1 MRNGP
6 VPPREDA
13 TADATPSPGAPDPP
27 ASPDSG
33 DARRAIGAPPST
45 GPSDGTDAAAVS
57 GIIAATVDVARER
70 GRDDLV
76 ARLGVVAERV
86 ARTETVVCVVGE
98 FKKGKS
104 ALINALLGSPVCPVD
119 DDLATTTVTVVRY
132 AAEPVAIVRRREA
145 GELLVE
151 AIPTDDVGR
160 WVSEGDGDDRPRG
173 VEVVEV
179 GLPNAY
185 LGRGVALVDTPGVG
199 GLNAAHAAATLAFLP
214 SADALVF
221 VTDASAELS
230 GPELAFLAS
239 ARKAGP
245 PILIAVTK
253 VDIYPEWR
261 RIVAIDVGHLRAM
274 GVADEPFALS
284 SVLRAASRELA
295 DPSFEAES
303 GFAPFADALVEDAV
317 RRARS
322 ATLSMAIA
330 QLMPALD
337 QLREPLAAE
346 LAALERPE
354 AAEALARDLEAVRG
368 RLALLAEADASW
380 SVRLE
385 DEFAA
390 LRTRTEFA
398 FQARMRQL
406 LRETQDEV
414 ERIDPGRSWPDVS
427 QRVQQDTAEAVRAAF
442 LQATDGA
449 ADIQG
454 HVAALLAD
462 EAAGLDGAA
471 IAVSFDVSTLWQ
483 GGPAFEGRARS
494 NLMASLGVVGGAT
507 VGVEMLGMLGT
518 LLGAAVVGP
527 AVLGVAAVF
536 GGKQVLDERRRQLAD
551 RRQQAR
557 SFLGGFVE
565 EVRFEADGRLA
576 SLLDEVQRQMRA
588 RFADRIRELRRTF
601 AESAT
606 ALERATEQAESER
619 RARLVAVHAEL
630 SSIDDIRGRVV
641 ALEPASR

>member
-1 MRNGP
+1 MTNGHA
-6 VPPREDA
+6 PPRDA
-13 TADATPSPGAPDPP
+13 ASDAPSPSADAAVVAGVIE
-27 ASPDSG
+27 ASIEL
-33 DARRAIGAPPST
+33 ARRH
-45 GPSDGTDAAAVS
+45 
-57 GIIAATVDVARER
+57 
-70 GRDDLV
+70 GRDDL
-76 ARLGVVAERV
+76 AERLDQLAARV
-86 ARTETVVCVVGE
+86 RRTETIVCVVGE

-104 ALINALLGSPVCPVD
+104 ALINALLGSDVCPVD
-119 DDLATTTVTVVRY
+119 DDLATAAVTVVRY
-132 AAEPVAIVRRREA
+132 AAEPSAVVRRRDGA
-145 GELLVE
+145 ELVVE
-151 AIPTDDVGR
+151 PIAAAEIDR
-160 WVSEGDGDDRPRG
+160 WVAEVEGEPGPPG
-173 VEVVEV
+173 VEVVEI
-179 GLPNAY
+179 GLPNAF
-185 LGRGVALVDTPGVG
+185 LERGLALVDTPGVG

-239 ARKAGP
+239 ARGAGP

-261 RIVAIDVGHLRAM
+261 RIVAIDEGHLRGM
-274 GVADEPFALS
+274 DVAEVPYALS
-284 SVLRAASRELA
+284 SVLRATARDLG
-295 DPSFEAES
+295 DPTLETES

-317 RRARS
+317 GRARA
-322 ATLSMAIA
+322 ATLSTAVT
-330 QLMPALD
+330 QLLPVLD

-346 LAALERPE
+346 AAGLDDPE
-354 AAEALARDLEAVRG
+354 SAARLARDLGEARD
-368 RLALLAEADASW
+368 RLAALAEADASW

-406 LRETQDEV
+406 LRDAQDEV
-414 ERIDPGRSWPDVS
+414 ERIDPARAWPEVGG
-427 QRVQQDTAEAVRAAF
+427 RVQQDTAAAVRAAF

-449 ADIQG
+449 AGIQA
-454 HVAALLAD
+454 HIADLLRD
-462 EAAGLDGAA
+462 EAAGLDGTGTT
-471 IAVSFDVSTLWQ
+471 VSFDVASLWQ

-494 NLMASLGVVGGAT
+494 NLMASLGIVGGAT

-536 GGKQVLDERRRQLAD
+536 GGKQVLDERRRKLAD

-557 SFLGGFVE
+557 SFLAGFVE

-576 SLLDEVQRQMRA
+576 SLLDDVQRQMRA

-601 AESAT
+601 AESAA
-606 ALERATEQAESER
+606 ALEGATERAAAE
-619 RARLVAVHAEL
+619 RLGRLAVLAAETAV
-630 SSIDDIRGRVV
+630 IDDLRERAGR
-641 ALEPASR
+641 LEAGHR

>member
-1 MRNGP
+1 MTNGP
-6 VPPREDA
+6 VPPRDA
-13 TADATPSPGAPDPP
+13 ALVGPDP
-27 ASPDSG
+27 SSEV
-33 DARRAIGAPPST
+33 
-45 GPSDGTDAAAVS
+45 AAVDAIVES
-57 GIIAATVDVARER
+57 AVGLARAR
-70 GRDDLV
+70 GRDDL
-76 ARLGVVAERV
+76 AERLEGV
-86 ARTETVVCVVGE
+86 AARVRRTETIVCVVGE

-104 ALINALLGSPVCPVD
+104 ALINGLLGSDVCPVD
-119 DDLATTTVTVVRY
+119 DDLATVAVTVVRY
-132 AAEPVAIVRRREA
+132 APEPAAIVRRRDGAELVVEPIEA
-145 GELLVE
+145 
-151 AIPTDDVGR
+151 DDIDR
-160 WVSEGDGDDRPRG
+160 WVAEAEGDEGPRG

-179 GLPNAY
+179 GLPNAF
-185 LGRGVALVDTPGVG
+185 LERGVALVDTPGVG

-230 GPELAFLAS
+230 GPELEFLAS
-239 ARKAGP
+239 ARSAGP

-261 RIVAIDVGHLRAM
+261 RIIAIDEGHLRGM
-274 GVADEPFALS
+274 GVDETPFALS
-284 SVLRAASRELA
+284 SVLRAAARELD
-295 DPSFEAES
+295 DPRLETES
-303 GFAPFADALVEDAV
+303 GFPPFAEALVEDAV
-317 RRARS
+317 ARARA
-322 ATLSMAIA
+322 ATLAMAIA
-330 QLMPALD
+330 QVVPALD

-346 LAALERPE
+346 AAALEHPE
-354 AAEALARDLEAVRG
+354 TAERLARDLREVRD
-368 RLALLAEADASW
+368 RLATLTEVDASW

-406 LRETQDEV
+406 LRDSQDEV
-414 ERIDPGRSWPDVS
+414 EHIDPARAWPEVS
-427 QRVQQDTAEAVRAAF
+427 QRVQGDTAAAVRAAF

-449 ADIQG
+449 AGIQA
-454 HVAALLAD
+454 HIADLLRD
-462 EAAGLDGAA
+462 EAAGLDGAGD
-471 IAVSFDVSTLWQ
+471 AVSFDVASLWQ

-576 SLLDEVQRQMRA
+576 SLLDDVQRQMRA
-588 RFADRIRELRRTF
+588 RFADRIRELRRTY
-601 AESAT
+601 AESAA
-606 ALERATEQAESER
+606 ALESATERAESER
-619 RARLVAVHAEL
+619 LQRLAAVRAEL
-630 SSIDDIRGRVV
+630 TAIEAVRGS
-641 ALEPASR
+641 ATSHSGASP

>member
-1 MRNGP
+1 MSNGP
-6 VPPREDA
+6 VPPQDDA
-13 TADATPSPGAPDPP
+13 TAVAVPPPRAPDIPDAP
-27 ASPDSG
+27 EARDAPPDS
-33 DARRAIGAPPST
+33 
-45 GPSDGTDAAAVS
+45 SDSSVVA
-57 GIIAATVDVARER
+57 GIIAETVELARER

-76 ARLGVVAERV
+76 ARLALVAERV

-132 AAEPVAIVRRREA
+132 ADEPKAVVRRREA
-145 GELLVE
+145 GELIVE
-151 AIPTDDVGR
+151 AIPPADVGR
-160 WVSEGDGDDRPRG
+160 WVAEGDDEDRPRG

-179 GLPNAY
+179 GLPNAF
-185 LGRGVALVDTPGVG
+185 LDRGVALVDTPGVG
-199 GLNAAHAAATLAFLP
+199 GLNAAHATATLAFLP

-261 RIVAIDVGHLRAM
+261 RIVAIDEGHLRAM
-274 GVADEPFALS
+274 GVTEDPFALS
-284 SVLRAASRELA
+284 SVLRAAGHDLDDASL
-295 DPSFEAES
+295 EAES
-303 GFAPFADALVEDAV
+303 GFAPFEQALIEDAV
-317 RRARS
+317 RRARA
-322 ATLSMAIA
+322 ATVSMAIA
-330 QLMPALD
+330 QVVPALD
-337 QLREPLAAE
+337 QLREPLGAE
-346 LAALERPE
+346 LTALERPE
-354 AAEALARDLEAVRG
+354 AAEGLARELDDMRG
-368 RLALLAEADASW
+368 RLAALAEADASW

-398 FQARMRQL
+398 FQARMRQV
-406 LRETQDEV
+406 LREAQDEV
-414 ERIDPGRSWPDVS
+414 ERIDPSRSWPVIG
-427 QRVQQDTAEAVRAAF
+427 QRVQGDTAEAVRAAF
-442 LQATDGA
+442 LAVTDGA

-454 HVAALLAD
+454 HIAALLAD
-462 EAAGLDGAA
+462 EAVGLDGSTA
-471 IAVSFDVSTLWQ
+471 AVSFDVSTLWQ
-483 GGPAFEGRARS
+483 GGPAFEGRTRA
-494 NLMASLGVVGGAT
+494 NVMASLGIVGGAT
-507 VGVEMLGMLGT
+507 IGVEMLGMLGT

-576 SLLDEVQRQMRA
+576 SLLHEVQRQMRA
-588 RFADRIRELRRTF
+588 RFADRIRELRRTY
-601 AESAT
+601 AQSSA
-606 ALERATEQAESER
+606 ALERAAERAESDR
-619 RARLVAVHAEL
+619 RAR
-630 SSIDDIRGRVV
+630 SSTVQAQLEEID
-641 ALEPASR
+641 ALRTGATTLRAAQS